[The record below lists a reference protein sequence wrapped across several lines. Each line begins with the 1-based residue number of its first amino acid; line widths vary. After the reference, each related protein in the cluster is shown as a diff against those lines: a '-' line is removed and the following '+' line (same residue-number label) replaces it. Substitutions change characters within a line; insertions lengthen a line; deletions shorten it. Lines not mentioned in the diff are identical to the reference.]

1 MTDDLIYRCNVK
13 FELYKAALNR
23 EISQDEFTKV
33 LKIIERAKTVEE
45 YGISLSKAEKA
56 FNEFGERAREAGRII
71 DNLGQQLK
79 EQNDEIERE
88 EGGYNHDP
96 A

>member
-1 MTDDLIYRCNVK
+1 MTDDLIYRGNVK
-13 FELYKAALNR
+13 FELYKAALNG

-45 YGISLSKAEKA
+45 YRTSLGKAEKA
-56 FNEFGERAREAGRII
+56 FIEFGERAREAGGII
-71 DNLGQQLK
+71 DNLGQQLQ
-79 EQNDEIERE
+79 EQIDEIERE